1 MYLAHAEKL
10 ACTGAVFFP
19 TQLGEAAHPL
29 PYGRSLQH
37 QGPDEGKKAKH
48 VSNVLGQLKKAQK
61 DMDHGSGEVG
71 FTRF

>member
-1 MYLAHAEKL
+1 M
-10 ACTGAVFFP
+10 
-19 TQLGEAAHPL
+19 